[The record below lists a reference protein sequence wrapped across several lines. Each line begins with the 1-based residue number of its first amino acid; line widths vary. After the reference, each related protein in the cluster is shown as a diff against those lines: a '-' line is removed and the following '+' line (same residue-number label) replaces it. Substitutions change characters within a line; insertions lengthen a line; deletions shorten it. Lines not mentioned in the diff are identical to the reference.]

1 MKNQI
6 LKMCAILG
14 IAGMLAG
21 CGTTVGGNGD
31 SKEALKINVTDMANE
46 LKNGLTFEDSLS
58 ELDTNVALTY
68 YGIDADKVKK
78 SVVVVSTGATA
89 EEIAVFEAADQ
100 SSADAVKSACEDRK
114 AKQTTSYADYKPS
127 ETSRLDKAI
136 IKEDGNY
143 VVYCVTDDTDKA
155 NEIIDK
161 YFK

>member
-1 MKNQI
+1 
-6 LKMCAILG
+6 MCNPWYCRYA
-14 IAGMLAG
+14 
-21 CGTTVGGNGD
+21 C
-31 SKEALKINVTDMANE
+31 KEALKINVTDMANE

-68 YGIDADKVKK
+68 YGIDADKVKN

-100 SSADAVKSACEDRK
+100 SSSDAVKSACEDRK

>member
-1 MKNQI
+1 MKNKI

-21 CGTTVGGNGD
+21 CDTTVGGNGD
-31 SKEALKINVTDMANE
+31 SKEALNINVTDMANE

-68 YGIDADKVKK
+68 YGIDADKVKN

>member
-21 CGTTVGGNGD
+21 GGNGD
-31 SKEALKINVTDMANE
+31 SKEALNINVTDMANE

-68 YGIDADKVKK
+68 YGIDADKVKN

>member
-14 IAGMLAG
+14 IAGMLVG

-31 SKEALKINVTDMANE
+31 SKEALNINVTDMANE

-68 YGIDADKVKK
+68 YGIDADKVKN

>member
-21 CGTTVGGNGD
+21 CVTTVGGNGD
-31 SKEALKINVTDMANE
+31 SKEALNINVTDMANE

-68 YGIDADKVKK
+68 YGIDADKVKN